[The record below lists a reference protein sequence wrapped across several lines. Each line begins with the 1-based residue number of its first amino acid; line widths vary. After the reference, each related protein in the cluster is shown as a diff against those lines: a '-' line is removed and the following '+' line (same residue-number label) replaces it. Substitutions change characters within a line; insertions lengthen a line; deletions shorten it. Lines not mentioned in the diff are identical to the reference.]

1 MRRPRKGNAREI
13 FDILDEHGPMAYH
26 TIRRHL
32 LDSGS
37 EMKAK
42 QARTA
47 INNLMGR
54 KYIQRSQAD
63 FRRYEIRTKQPDFEL
78 QLSDPIQTPSP
89 VEKTPERVEITPT
102 DGFTDDR
109 TLGEVKQSILVKA
122 ITLAGMLSVISIVS
136 AVTAVLTINFLGVV

>member
-32 LDSGS
+32 LDKGS

-102 DGFTDDR
+102 EGLFGMNLKDSAIVIVIAVITSAL
-109 TLGEVKQSILVKA
+109 TTTILEN
-122 ITLAGMLSVISIVS
+122 L
-136 AVTAVLTINFLGVV
+136 